1 MIPHYGKT
9 TAMGERT
16 PLGANS
22 DPSKQ
27 SKERDSPVR
36 KERNE
41 AHSRITRSVTKSL
54 EYAMNVESQ
63 DTWPK
68 TVLARRKEK
77 ESHLQRKQR
86 STVRN
91 VITQKARPLKYGSTA
106 LVCPPMRQNQF
117 AHTKPNRKGSNQV
130 SPLKEEYESQ
140 DVKLESYLTQEQLAE
155 T

>member
-1 MIPHYGKT
+1 MMPHYGKT
-9 TAMGERT
+9 IATGEPT

-22 DPSKQ
+22 DLSKQ
-27 SKERDSPVR
+27 SKERDSPLR

-41 AHSRITRSVTKSL
+41 AYSRTTQSEIKNPECAMSV
-54 EYAMNVESQ
+54 ASQ

-91 VITQKARPLKYGSTA
+91 VIAQKARPLKCGSTA
-106 LVCPPMRQNQF
+106 LVCLPMQRNQL
-117 AHTKPNRKGSNQV
+117 ARTKPNRKGSNQAT
-130 SPLKEEYESQ
+130 PLRVE
-140 DVKLESYLTQEQLAE
+140 
-155 T
+155 

>member
-22 DPSKQ
+22 DPSK
-27 SKERDSPVR
+27 ERDSPLP

-41 AHSRITRSVTKSL
+41 AHSRIAQSETKNP
-54 EYAMNVESQ
+54 ECAMNVESQ

-77 ESHLQRKQR
+77 ESHLRRKQR
-86 STVRN
+86 STLRN
-91 VITQKARPLKYGSTA
+91 VIAQMVRPLRCGSIA
-106 LVCPPMRQNQF
+106 LVCPPMQQNQLP
-117 AHTKPNRKGSNQV
+117 HTKPNHRG
-130 SPLKEEYESQ
+130 
-140 DVKLESYLTQEQLAE
+140 
-155 T
+155 

>member
-1 MIPHYGKT
+1 MIPHYEKT

-16 PLGANS
+16 PLGANN

-27 SKERDSPVR
+27 SKERNSPLP

-41 AHSRITRSVTKSL
+41 AHRRIAQSETKNP
-54 EYAMNVESQ
+54 ECAMNVESQ

-77 ESHLQRKQR
+77 ESHLRRKQR

-91 VITQKARPLKYGSTA
+91 VITQKARPLKYGSIA
-106 LVCPPMRQNQF
+106 LVCLPMQRNQL
-117 AHTKPNRKGSNQV
+117 ARTKPNRKGSNQAT
-130 SPLKEEYESQ
+130 PLRVE
-140 DVKLESYLTQEQLAE
+140 
-155 T
+155 

>member
-22 DPSKQ
+22 DPSRQ
-27 SKERDSPVR
+27 SKERDSLLP
-36 KERNE
+36 KERNK
-41 AHSRITRSVTKSL
+41 AHSRITRNVTKSP

-77 ESHLQRKQR
+77 ESHPRRKQR
-86 STVRN
+86 STLRD
-91 VITQKARPLKYGSTA
+91 VIAQMVRPLRCGSIA
-106 LVCPPMRQNQF
+106 LVCPPMQQNQLP
-117 AHTKPNRKGSNQV
+117 HTKPNHR
-130 SPLKEEYESQ
+130 E
-140 DVKLESYLTQEQLAE
+140 
-155 T
+155 